1 MTEWGKNINLIL
13 YNLQSHLILGWPL
26 LDVEFHVHIFGASS
40 HSVRAWVGSQ
50 EKRDIH
56 RYVRDIKQLKKMT
69 GAVRRRFVWR
79 HSACRTMKTR
89 PVTDTARHRDCTL
102 TNSCWTLFRI
112 RRRNSNWLFITL
124 LTRLFFSPSTL
135 RKEGFAPFLCN
146 ELKFSRYDQSDDTLS
161 KNKSYTSN
169 FSRVRCWSWC
179 SSVHRL
185 RGQISN

>member
-1 MTEWGKNINLIL
+1 MTGWGKNINLIL

-26 LDVEFHVHIFGASS
+26 LDFEFHVHIFGASS

-50 EKRDIH
+50 GKRDIH

-69 GAVRRRFVWR
+69 RAAWRRFVWR
-79 HSACRTMKTR
+79 HRACRTMKTR

-112 RRRNSNWLFITL
+112 RRQNSNWLFITF
-124 LTRLFFSPSTL
+124 LTRLFFIIYFK
-135 RKEGFAPFLCN
+135 KEGFAPFPYN
-146 ELKFSRYDQSDDTLS
+146 ELKLRRHGKSDDTLS
-161 KNKSYTSN
+161 KNKSHSNN